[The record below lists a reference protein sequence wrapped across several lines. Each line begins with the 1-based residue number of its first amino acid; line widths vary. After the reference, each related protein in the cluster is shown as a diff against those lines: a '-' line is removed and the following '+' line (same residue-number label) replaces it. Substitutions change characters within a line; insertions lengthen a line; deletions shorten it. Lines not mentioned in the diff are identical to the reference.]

1 MAGLL
6 PVFDAQ
12 QRLLA
17 LGTPVESE
25 KVALSLAAGRWAAA
39 DIVARRSQPATDLSA
54 MDGYAIRFADLP
66 GPFTLIGESAAGH
79 GFAGAIATGETV
91 RIFTGAPMP
100 AGADTVLVQEEAARD
115 GNRVRLNGEGPPA
128 LGRNVRATG
137 LDFSE
142 GELLVAQGER
152 LTPARIALAAI
163 AGHGSLDVNR
173 RLRIAILTTGDEL
186 VPPGAPIAAGQV
198 PEANGVMLAALL
210 ADLPVDIALPPI
222 LPDRLDRI
230 TAAIAAID
238 ADIIVTI
245 GGASVG
251 DHDLI
256 RPAIEAAGGTID
268 FWRIAL
274 RPGKPMLAG
283 KIGSAV
289 ILGLPGNPVSA
300 FVTAHLFLRPLIAA
314 IGGARDPFP
323 RMAAATLGAP
333 LPANDQRQDYLRAR
347 WEDGCVIAAPK
358 QDSSMLKTL
367 AEAACLIVR
376 APFTPAAEPGDVVD
390 ILPLA

>member
-1 MAGLL
+1 MAALL
-6 PVFDAQ
+6 PVDEAQ
-12 QRLLA
+12 QRLFA
-17 LGTPVESE
+17 LGAPVAVETVE
-25 KVALSLAAGRWAAA
+25 LAAAAGRWAACNIA
-39 DIVARRSQPATDLSA
+39 ALRSQPAQDLSA

-79 GFAGAIATGETV
+79 GFAGAVGAGETV
-91 RIFTGAPMP
+91 RIFTGAAMP
-100 AGADTVLVQEEAARD
+100 NGADTVLVQEEASREGTRVILAGD
-115 GNRVRLNGEGPPA
+115 GPSAP
-128 LGRNVRATG
+128 GRNVRHKG
-137 LDFSE
+137 LDFSD
-142 GELLVAQGER
+142 GDLLVTRGER

-163 AGHGSLDVNR
+163 AGHGTLLVNR
-173 RLRIAILTTGDEL
+173 RVRVAILTTGDEL
-186 VPPGAPIAAGQV
+186 VPPGAPVDAGQV
-198 PEANGVMLAALL
+198 PEANGVMLAAHLG
-210 ADLPVDIALPPI
+210 DLPVDLSLPAI
-222 LPDRLDRI
+222 LPDQLDLI
-230 TAAIAAID
+230 TGAIAAIN

-268 FWRIAL
+268 FWRVAL

-283 KIGSAV
+283 RIGSTV

-314 IGGARDPFP
+314 LAGAANPLP
-323 RMAAATLGAP
+323 RTTMALLGEP

-347 WEDGCVIAAPK
+347 WATGRVISAAK
-358 QDSSMLKTL
+358 QDSSLLQTL
-367 AEAACLIVR
+367 AQADCLIVR
-376 APFTPAAEPGDVVD
+376 APFAPAVEPGEMVP